1 MTDARIEDWVKVG
14 DVIYGTIYED
24 SKGRFKDGD
33 GIVTSRLV
41 SVDDNI
47 AKTLNSTY
55 KLGAPYKNG

>member
-14 DVIYGTIYED
+14 DVIYGTVYED

>member
-1 MTDARIEDWVKVG
+1 MTDARIEDWIKVG
-14 DVIYGTIYED
+14 DVIYGTVYED